1 MIEFENKQASAIP
14 PETTESTLPSKE
26 EVQRFFEAFFKKD
39 VDDYLIYKK
48 NQFKNPTTEVI
59 DDFISKLESF
69 VKTETPENKQNFVNL
84 VFKNM
89 RTNIKLLEESSA
101 LPNDKKMRA
110 FVFSFLVSK
119 FLS

>member
-1 MIEFENKQASAIP
+1 MIEFENKQGTAIP
-14 PETTESTLPSKE
+14 PEATETTLPSKE
-26 EVQRFFEAFFKKD
+26 EVQKFFEAFFKKD

-48 NQFKNPTTEVI
+48 NQFRNPTTDTL

-69 VKTETPENKQNFVNL
+69 VKSEAPEEKQNFVNL
-84 VFKNM
+84 VFKNIV
-89 RTNIKLLEESSA
+89 TNIKLLEESSA
-101 LPNDKKMRA
+101 LPNDKKIRA

>member
-1 MIEFENKQASAIP
+1 MIEFENKQASSIP
-14 PETTESTLPSKE
+14 PETTETTLPSKE

-48 NQFKNPTTEVI
+48 NQFKNPTTEI
-59 DDFISKLESF
+59 IHDFISKLESF
-69 VKTETPENKQNFVNL
+69 VKSEVSEDKQNFVDL

-89 RTNIKLLEESSA
+89 RTNIKLLEGSST

-110 FVFSFLVSK
+110 FVFSFLASK